1 MRILTR
7 IMLSLVLLAGLAGTA
22 LAQGMPT
29 SQPGILTI
37 NIEQLK
43 VGVAADHE
51 TNEAG
56 WPRAFAQAS
65 YPYNY
70 LALEAITGTPE
81 IWFVAPYPSWSAE
94 GESMKL
100 ISDNAALGAEL
111 TKLAKA
117 DAQYLDGFRTLQA
130 VARPDLSYG
139 QYPDIAMARF
149 FEITVFRVRPGH
161 ERGFEEAAKVYRS
174 MVERAT
180 PGASYRMYQV
190 TGGMPGGTYLV
201 FGSTTSYAEFDKL
214 MADYNGMWAKASPE
228 EMTTL
233 QQTMA
238 NDVQVVTTN
247 RYRVSPTMSYV
258 PAETKARDPAFW
270 K

>member
-1 MRILTR
+1 MLPR

-22 LAQGMPT
+22 LAQDLPT
-29 SQPGILTI
+29 SQPGFLTI

-43 VGVAADHE
+43 VGVGADHE

-56 WPRAFAQAS
+56 WPRAFAQANFA
-65 YPYNY
+65 YPY
-70 LALEAITGTPE
+70 LALESLTGTPE
-81 IWFVAPYPSWSAE
+81 IWFVAPYASWSAE
-94 GESMKL
+94 GESMKA
-100 ISDNAALGAEL
+100 ISDNAALSAEMA
-111 TKLAKA
+111 KLAKA
-117 DAQYLDGFRTLQA
+117 DAQYLDGYRTLQA
-130 VARPDLSYG
+130 MARPDLSQG

-161 ERGFEEAAKVYRS
+161 ERGFEEATKVYKNV
-174 MVERAT
+174 VERSA
-180 PGASYRMYQV
+180 PGTSFRTYQV

-201 FGSTTSYAEFDKL
+201 FGSTTSYAEFDKQL
-214 MADYNGMWAKASPE
+214 ADYNGIWAKATAE

-238 NDVQVVTTN
+238 NDVLTVTSN

-258 PAETKARDPAFW
+258 PAETKAKDPAFW